1 MKRVC
6 GPAALLLS
14 LVLAVP
20 ARASVPTGIYV
31 LVEEVI
37 LEPNETSPERILI
50 KGVFMNEID
59 NGRESPDSQLRQPK
73 RGWMAFKLARGK
85 EDLCRLE
92 WKDLKSVKKGSVVAF
107 GSVDSPFLNEGYYVN
122 NAVKEQQPTGEPN
135 LAYPIGHGMY
145 LLRPDSPPARTLQ
158 KKQQEQK

>member
-6 GPAALLLS
+6 GLAALLLS
-14 LVLAVP
+14 LVFAVT

-37 LEPNETSPERILI
+37 LEPNEASPERILI

-107 GSVDSPFLNEGYYVN
+107 GSVDAQVLDGGYYVGS
-122 NAVKEQQPTGEPN
+122 AVKEQQPTGEPT

-145 LLRPDSPPARTLQ
+145 LLRPDSPPARALQ